1 MYRAARAAD
10 AGVSSL
16 TIVLSAGTCLGSF
29 EIVSPLGAG
38 GMGEVYRAWDTRL
51 DRTVAVK
58 ILRPD
63 KVGSRERFDREARV
77 ISRLSHPHICALYD
91 VGDQNGTPFLV
102 MEYLEGHTLA
112 DRLDDGAIPM
122 AHALRYAVEICDAL
136 DEAHRHGVIHRDVKP
151 GNVMLTR
158 DGVKLLDFGLAKLRQ
173 AEADDAAEET
183 IEALHLTQEG
193 GILGTVSYMSPEQL
207 EGRKVDART
216 DLFAVGVV
224 LYEMVTGRRPFAGE
238 SRASVTAA
246 ILSSDPPPMSALQPV
261 TPPALERVVNR
272 CLAKNPDDR
281 WQTAR
286 DLGWELKS
294 IAEEGAHV
302 ANVVRERKRGAM
314 LVGALIGAGL
324 VAAVSVAALILGPD
338 DTPPPSYQRLTFR
351 RGIISSARFAPDG
364 QTVIFSAAWDARP
377 YELFLSRIGSTE
389 SRSLGMAN
397 GRILSVSSTGEMA
410 VLLGRQSF
418 FEGMGTL
425 VRASLAGGLP
435 REVLEGVTEAD
446 WGPDGALAVVKRREN
461 RMELEFPLG
470 TKLHEATS
478 IWSMR
483 VSPAGDRIA
492 FFEASAPSVGSAGE
506 LVVMD
511 RSRKRTTLAKASPA
525 LGIAWPPSGNEV
537 WFSGARSDGPP
548 TIRAVSLSGSERIVE
563 RVPAP
568 LKLADISRDGRVL
581 VTKGLNLGGITCLVP
596 GETRERELGW
606 LDNAYVEGLSADGKT
621 VLFRSFEGSWRGG
634 VYTRTTDGSPAVRL
648 GDGHPESLSPD
659 GKWVLTR
666 APGAETTWGREWVLV
681 PTGPGAP
688 RLLPRGTITRLV
700 NGAWL
705 PDGKRIVFTAI
716 EGGQSARVRTSRM
729 SKREACGPSRL
740 RVFTCPKKRRLLM
753 ASRCWCCWTASG
765 SSIPSTAGSRVRFR
779 YSALAMIRD
788 SGVPMDVSST
798 SRAAAL
804 FLRSPSSGS
813 TSSTGRREPWKTL
826 VPSDPVGI
834 ELLDPV
840 VISPDGRGYCYSVRS
855 PPPRTLCRRGTEIG
869 PTCSASGL
877 RHLLVRIT
885 STKQLQ
891 ECHHVRL
898 ILLREHEARRTW
910 TGEEEELGTV
920 PRPPRASSRSCRGST
935 ERYP

>member
-193 GILGTVSYMSPEQL
+193 GILGTVWYMSPEQL

-261 TPPALERVVNR
+261 TPPALERVVSR

-294 IAEEGAHV
+294 IAEEGAHA

-377 YELFLSRIGSTE
+377 YELFLARIGSTE

-688 RLLPRGTITRLV
+688 RLLPRGTITQLV

-716 EGGQSARVRTSRM
+716 EGAQRARAYVQDVETGSMRPITPAGVHMPEKAASPDGKSVLVLLDGKWFLYPIDGGQPRPFSLLGAGDDPRRWSADGRFLYVARGGFVPPVAI
-729 SKREACGPSRL
+729 ERL
-740 RVFTCPKKRRLLM
+740 
-753 ASRCWCCWTASG
+753 
-765 SSIPSTAGSRVRFR
+765 
-779 YSALAMIRD
+779 
-788 SGVPMDVSST
+788 DVT
-798 SRAAAL
+798 
-804 FLRSPSSGS
+804 
-813 TSSTGRREPWKTL
+813 TGRREPWKTL

-834 ELLDPV
+834 ELLDSV
-840 VISPDGRGYCYSVRS
+840 VISPDGRGYCYWY
-855 PPPRTLCRRGTEIG
+855 
-869 PTCSASGL
+869 
-877 RHLLVRIT
+877 
-885 STKQLQ
+885 
-891 ECHHVRL
+891 
-898 ILLREHEARRTW
+898 ARRHH
-910 TGEEEELGTV
+910 ELYVVEGLK
-920 PRPPRASSRSCRGST
+920 
-935 ERYP
+935 